1 MIKQKDG
8 FLGERSIV
16 IPPMIVKMEEE
27 DPLVSSLYLTDI
39 GYYPHATHHYRDRK
53 EAIDQYVL
61 IYCVNGSGWYRIDD
75 KEFQVGKN
83 QFFILPADQPHC
95 YGASEDNEWTIYWIH
110 FRGYNASIF
119 ANGAQKP
126 QEISLALNSR
136 INERHNI
143 FEEIF
148 STLEHGYDIENL
160 RYASSL
166 LYHYLASMRYLNQ
179 YRMAN
184 KGKIEK
190 EHLPNVVDAAIHYM
204 KENIENH
211 IRMQEVVKYVGYS
224 TTQFTTLF
232 KRQTG
237 YSPLSFFNR
246 LKVEHACHLLRTTDM
261 KINTIC
267 YKVGIEDSL
276 YFSRLFSKVMGMSPT
291 KYRDNQTV
299 NPYQQRL

>member
-83 QFFILPADQPHC
+83 QFFILPAGQPHC

-119 ANGAQKP
+119 ANGAQQP

-148 STLEHGYDIENL
+148 STLEQGYDIENL

-190 EHLPNVVDAAIHYM
+190 EHLPNVVDAAIHFM

-291 KYRDNQTV
+291 KYREKQTV
-299 NPYQQRL
+299 NP

>member
-83 QFFILPADQPHC
+83 QFFILPAGQPHC
-95 YGASEDNEWTIYWIH
+95 YGASADNEWTIYWIH
-110 FRGYNASIF
+110 FRRYNASIF

-148 STLEHGYDIENL
+148 STLEQGYDIENL

>member
-83 QFFILPADQPHC
+83 QFFILPAGQPHC

-126 QEISLALNSR
+126 QEISL
-136 INERHNI
+136 
-143 FEEIF
+143 
-148 STLEHGYDIENL
+148 ENL

-291 KYRDNQTV
+291 KYREKQTV
-299 NPYQQRL
+299 NP